1 MRLTCVKNRTHPSEY
16 YRAEYDMKPDHG
28 TVRQL
33 LLGKSFEFD
42 LT

>member
-1 MRLTCVKNRTHPSEY
+1 MKDRTHASEY

-33 LLGKSFEFD
+33 LLEKLD